1 MSYINAIR
9 ENKILAKISEFTVHH
24 LQEIYYQKPHENINS
39 PAPNKYKGFGNW
51 NIYVIPYGCANSES
65 LFNQHWWFNLEM

>member
-39 PAPNKYKGFGNW
+39 PAPNKYIRVRQLKHL
-51 NIYVIPYGCANSES
+51 CNSI
-65 LFNQHWWFNLEM
+65 WMC